1 MNEIKIKVSFADDSV
16 ESVVLTGKEGDSL
29 LDIVHDNDIELQ
41 HNCGGVCGCST
52 CHIYVDKGM
61 DSLPEI
67 SDNEED
73 RIDLA
78 EDPKLTSRLACQ
90 CEIEAQ
96 TTDLEITIPSQDFL
110 GH

>member
-1 MNEIKIKVSFADDSV
+1 MNKIKVTYIISDENDKEIVISG
-16 ESVVLTGKEGDSL
+16 LEGDNL
-29 LDIVHDNDIELQ
+29 LDIAHDNKIELQ

-52 CHIYVDKGM
+52 CHVYVEDGV
-61 DSLPEI
+61 DSTSEI

-78 EDPKLTSRLACQ
+78 ENPKLNSRLACQ
-90 CEIEAQ
+90 CEIEAG
-96 TTDLEITIPSQDFL
+96 TTDLKVRIPNQNFL

>member
-1 MNEIKIKVSFADDSV
+1 MNEIQIIVNFADEPDKPV
-16 ESVVLTGKEGDSL
+16 TLKGKEGDSI
-29 LDIVHDNDIELQ
+29 LDIVHDNNIELQ

-52 CHIYVDKGM
+52 CHIYVDKGIE
-61 DSLPEI
+61 SLPEI
-67 SDNEED
+67 SDDEED

-90 CEIEAQ
+90 CEIEKQ
-96 TTDLEITIPSQDFL
+96 TQNLEITIPSQDFL